1 MTRFNSPRSISRL
14 WSRKEKPTQ
23 LCPPPRTAT
32 FSRWARAKSTHRHYV
47 MLCGGPADQRGTTA
61 RRRLI
66 PYERAPQI
74 FIGRIAYG
82 GHLPGNM
89 RLQRFAQLGAAQRDG
104 AE

>member
-1 MTRFNSPRSISRL
+1 MN
-14 WSRKEKPTQ
+14 
-23 LCPPPRTAT
+23 
-32 FSRWARAKSTHRHYV
+32 WAFE
-47 MLCGGPADQRGTTA
+47 RGLQA
-61 RRRLI
+61 GSVAVVEAVI